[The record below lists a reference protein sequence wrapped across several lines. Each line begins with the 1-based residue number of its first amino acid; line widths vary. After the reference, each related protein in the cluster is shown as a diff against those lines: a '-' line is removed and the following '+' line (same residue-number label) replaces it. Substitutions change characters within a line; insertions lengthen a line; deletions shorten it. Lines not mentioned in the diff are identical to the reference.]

1 MIYKVSYVVLGRQH
15 PGAIINHI
23 ERPKVGDRV
32 DIGHTA
38 FEIVE
43 IQEMM
48 APRNDFQFL
57 HATVREVPE
66 RPPEPELEADAE

>member
-1 MIYKVSYVVLGRQH
+1 MIYKVSYVVIGSQH

-32 DIGHTA
+32 DIGHLT

-57 HATVREVPE
+57 HATVRQVAKRREE
-66 RPPEPELEADAE
+66 ELEPEV

>member
-1 MIYKVSYVVLGRQH
+1 MIYKVSYVVIGSQH

-23 ERPKVGDRV
+23 ERPKVGDKV
-32 DIGHTA
+32 DIGHLT

-57 HATVREVPE
+57 HATVRQVAE
-66 RPPEPELEADAE
+66 RPPESELEPES

>member
-15 PGAIINHI
+15 PGAIINHV

-32 DIGHTA
+32 DIGHHA

-57 HATVREVPE
+57 HATVREAPE
-66 RPPEPELEADAE
+66 ESAELEADPKK

>member
-1 MIYKVSYVVLGRQH
+1 MIYKVSYVVVGSQH

-23 ERPKVGDRV
+23 ERPKVGDHV
-32 DIGHTA
+32 DIGHLT

-57 HATVREVPE
+57 HATVRQVAEHHE
-66 RPPEPELEADAE
+66 EELETEV

>member
-1 MIYKVSYVVLGRQH
+1 MIYKVSYVVIGSQH
-15 PGAIINHI
+15 PGAIINHV
-23 ERPKVGDRV
+23 ERPQVGDHV
-32 DIGHTA
+32 DIGHLT

-57 HATVREVPE
+57 HATVRMVPQQ
-66 RPPEPELEADAE
+66 PPEPGLEPEA

>member
-1 MIYKVSYVVLGRQH
+1 MIYKVSYVVIGSQH

-32 DIGHTA
+32 DIGHLT

-57 HATVREVPE
+57 HATVRQVPE
-66 RPPEPELEADAE
+66 RPREEELEPEV